1 MGICELCGAEGR
13 LFKAIVE
20 GTELAVCGECAK
32 HGKVLEEVRE
42 PIVEEKKAERVVE
55 EPEEEVIQAVV
66 PDFSE
71 KIRMKREELGL
82 NHEDF
87 AKKISEKE
95 SIVHKLETGE
105 FEPPIDTAKKL
116 ERILGIKLIEGYK
129 ETHERIEKVAAGE
142 LTVGDLVK
150 IKKRTK

>member
-20 GTELAVCGECAK
+20 GTELAVCEECAK